1 MNHFNFMIILVSLLA
16 LSLLNSVDFV
26 SCQDPAPAP
35 APGTPAPGTPAP
47 APAPETPAP
56 APAAPG
62 IIPTT
67 IGTITKEPDLSSVP
81 QGLLVP
87 KGNNFA
93 FILNARGNQKYQCVS
108 TSKQW
113 LHVDSEAMLIN
124 DKNDI
129 QQHFDPAFVV
139 VQHNTTKTPTQGG
152 NYTWNSLLPS
162 DNSQVIAKVV
172 NSADSPQSTN
182 NVPWELN
189 VATFRS
195 DAGRLSKI
203 SYILKINTNGGAAP
217 PTDQCGVQ
225 YIDGFIQPVQYEADY
240 LFYEGTLPGSGT
252 PTDQPANPSESA
264 SSTSTSKTNDGYS
277 SKPIGPGKLS
287 WVAIVGFISV
297 GVISF

>member
-26 SCQDPAPAP
+26 SCQDPAPAPAPGTP

-124 DKNDI
+124 DKNI

-172 NSADSPQSTN
+172 NSADSPK
-182 NVPWELN
+182 
-189 VATFRS
+189 FRS

-203 SYILKINTNGGAAP
+203 SYILKINTNGGAALLRINA
-217 PTDQCGVQ
+217 GYNILMVL
-225 YIDGFIQPVQYEADY
+225 YN
-240 LFYEGTLPGSGT
+240 LFNTKLIICFM
-252 PTDQPANPSESA
+252 
-264 SSTSTSKTNDGYS
+264 KTNDGYS

-297 GVISF
+297 GLYHSRKLI

>member
-56 APAAPG
+56 APAAPV